1 MLNSPYFD
9 DVCDRLDT
17 RCKGC
22 GNYYHVAKSCG
33 IQHHTIK
40 ARFEKHDE
48 GPSAALFE
56 YLSATQ
62 PKMTVEEFILV
73 LKRKR
78 INRKDVILNLKA
90 FDLSRR

>member
-1 MLNSPYFD
+1 MLDSPYFD

-17 RCKGC
+17 RCERC
-22 GNYYHVAKSCG
+22 GNYYDVAKSCG

-56 YLSATQ
+56 YLSATK
-62 PKMTVEEFILV
+62 PKMTVEEFILILERERV
-73 LKRKR
+73 HER
-78 INRKDVILNLKA
+78 VILTLEA
-90 FDLSRR
+90 FDSHW